1 MIYIVMQ
8 KCLAT
13 ETVTAV
19 AAFNTLVDA
28 RVWMNRAI
36 DADDTAGYRIDTVQ
50 LNPVSL
56 AF

>member
-8 KCLAT
+8 KCLTT